1 MLTVEV
7 SHLLEPETLASLLVK
22 TTFQE
27 TVSVT
32 LTVTLV
38 FEVDRVLSAREV
50 AFVRVNVSAGRN
62 TVPVQSLLS
71 YSVNDRLPFRGEPP
85 ADVTVAVSFGSQFC
99 ADVSDDVSVTTK
111 HSLSPMPL
119 SLEGRYTVL

>member
-1 MLTVEV
+1 MVTVEV

-38 FEVDRVLSAREV
+38 FEVDRVLSAREL

-71 YSVNDRLPFRGEPP
+71 YSVNDRLPFRGEPRL
-85 ADVTVAVSFGSQFC
+85 T
-99 ADVSDDVSVTTK
+99 
-111 HSLSPMPL
+111 
-119 SLEGRYTVL
+119 